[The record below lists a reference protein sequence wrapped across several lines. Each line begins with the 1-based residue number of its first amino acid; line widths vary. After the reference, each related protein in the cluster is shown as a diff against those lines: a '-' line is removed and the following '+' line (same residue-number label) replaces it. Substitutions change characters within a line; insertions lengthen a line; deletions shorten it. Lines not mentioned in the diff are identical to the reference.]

1 MSVARNVWRPAAA
14 PHIVPTATPDL
25 EVVELLI
32 ASCPAG
38 LFRERRKAACRSTI
52 GDAWSAAPAGYYAMR
67 QRSKNGAI
75 LTLDSVLRS
84 VSANKTTRYNSG
96 CRNARAPAA

>member
-1 MSVARNVWRPAAA
+1 MSVARNVWRPAAD
-14 PHIVPTATPDL
+14 PHIVPTAAPDQ
-25 EVVELLI
+25 EVVERLI

-38 LFRERRKAACRSTI
+38 LFHERRTAACRSTT

-75 LTLDSVLRS
+75 LTLDLVLHSVL
-84 VSANKTTRYNSG
+84 ANKTTLNNSG
-96 CRNARAPAA
+96 CRRASAFAA